1 MKVLIIQT
9 AFLGDVILATPIIE
23 KLKEQDK
30 NCTIDFLLRKGN
42 ESLFENHPH
51 INKLIIFDKKN
62 KNRNLFPVIRL
73 IRAGSYDY
81 TINIHRSLRT
91 GFITI
96 LSGAK
101 FKIGFNKN
109 PLSFLFTF
117 SVKHQFTKKEFR
129 IHEVSRNLSL
139 IKKLGNNEFIRPRL
153 YPSEIDYNV
162 TFVEGEYI
170 CIAPGTVW
178 NTKQFPAEKWVE
190 LISKLPDKFAVYLI
204 GSETDSKLCDQILK
218 KNSNRKVENR
228 AGKFTL
234 LQSAAL
240 IQKAKMT
247 FANDSA
253 VVHIASAMNAPI
265 AVIYC
270 STIPDFGF
278 EPLSDDSTIIEI
290 DRKLDCRPCGL
301 HGKTRCPK
309 NHFKCSEVNIDK
321 IISTISPSL

>member
-23 KLKEQDK
+23 KLMELDK
-30 NCTIDFLLRKGN
+30 NCVIDFLLRKGN

-51 INKLIIFDKKN
+51 INRLIIFDKKN
-62 KNRNLFPVIRL
+62 KNRNLFPVIRS

-81 TINIHRSLRT
+81 AINIHRSFRT

-101 FKIGFNKN
+101 HTIGFNKN

-117 SVKHQFTKKEFR
+117 SVKHQFTKKELY

-139 IKKLGNNEFIRPRL
+139 IKQLGNNEFIGPRL
-153 YPSEIDYNV
+153 YPSEIDFNM
-162 TFVEGEYI
+162 TFVESEYI
-170 CIAPGTVW
+170 CIAPATVW
-178 NTKQFPAEKWVE
+178 NTKQFPVEKWSE
-190 LISKLPDKFAVYLI
+190 LINKLTDKFLVYLI
-204 GSETDSKLCDQILK
+204 GSESDSKLCNQLQ
-218 KNSNRKVENR
+218 KNNSSRKVENL
-228 AGKFTL
+228 AGKLTL

-253 VVHIASAMNAPI
+253 AVHLASAMNAPI
-265 AVIYC
+265 VAIYC
-270 STIPDFGF
+270 STIPAFGF
-278 EPLSDDSTIIEI
+278 GPLSENSTIIEV
-290 DRKLDCRPCGL
+290 DQKLDCRPCGL
-301 HGKTRCPK
+301 HGKTKCKYR
-309 NHFKCSEVNIDK
+309 HFKCSEISIDK
-321 IISTISPSL
+321 IITMINTIL